1 MKIKIYTDGACSG
14 NPGPGGYGA
23 VLLFKNHRKEIFGGF
38 RKTTNNRMELLA
50 VILSLEAIK
59 ASGIP
64 IVLYSDSSYVVNAVE
79 KGWLFDWENKAFK
92 KIKNPDLW
100 KRFLVVFR
108 KHSVSFV
115 WVKGH
120 DGNVENER
128 CDKLAVLAYQKKQ
141 LAVDEWYEK
150 NISNKN

>member
-23 VLLFKNHRKEIFGGF
+23 VLLFKNHRKEISGGF

-59 ASGIP
+59 TSGIP

-150 NISNKN
+150 NISNKH

>member
-1 MKIKIYTDGACSG
+1 MKIEIYTDGACSG

-23 VLLFKNHRKEIFGGF
+23 VLLFKNHRKEISGGF

-50 VILSLEAIK
+50 VILALEAIK
-59 ASGIP
+59 VSGVP

-100 KRFLVVFR
+100 KRFLVVLR
-108 KHSVSFV
+108 KHSISFV

-120 DGNVENER
+120 DGNIENER
-128 CDKLAVLAYQKKQ
+128 CDKLAVLAYQKKR
-141 LAVDEWYEK
+141 LDVDDWYEK
-150 NISNKN
+150 NTSHNN

>member
-1 MKIKIYTDGACSG
+1 MKYTIFTDGACSG

-23 VLLFKNHRKEIFGGF
+23 VLLFKNHRKEISGGF

-50 VILSLEAIK
+50 VILALEAIK
-59 ASGIP
+59 VSGVP

-100 KRFLVVFR
+100 KRFLVVLR
-108 KHSVSFV
+108 KHSISFV

-120 DGNVENER
+120 DGNIENER
-128 CDKLAVLAYQKKQ
+128 CDKLAVLAYQKKR
-141 LAVDEWYEK
+141 LDVDDWYEK
-150 NISNKN
+150 NTSHNN